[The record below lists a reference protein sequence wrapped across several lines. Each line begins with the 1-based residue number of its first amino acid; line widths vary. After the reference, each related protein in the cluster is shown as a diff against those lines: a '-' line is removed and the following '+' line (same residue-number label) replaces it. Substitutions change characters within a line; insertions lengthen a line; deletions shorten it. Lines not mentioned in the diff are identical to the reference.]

1 MCCQQ
6 MTAQKFIIKNDDS
19 NHRKWW
25 RQTHRPCLR
34 WGKLYRN
41 VITPQGHI
49 CKIENKTDEKVLAE
63 GEKGQITPS
72 FPPMLKALLHN
83 KHEIKNRWEGNYRH
97 RSTKERIPPRKGSSS
112 IRSLWPSF
120 SLLLTQ
126 CPAYMMGFD
135 VIKGKKKENAA
146 SPLLQQNV
154 SYCDLSLSITD
165 QNEVNFCLLLLAN
178 AV

>member
-1 MCCQQ
+1 MLLA
-6 MTAQKFIIKNDDS
+6 TDAAQKFIVKKDDS
-19 NHRKWW
+19 NYRKWW

-49 CKIENKTDEKVLAE
+49 GKIEIKTDEKVLDE
-63 GEKGQITPS
+63 GKKGQFTPS
-72 FPPMLKALLHN
+72 FSPMLKACIIN
-83 KHEIKNRWEGNYRH
+83 MRWRTDERGVNRH
-97 RSTKERIPPRKGSSS
+97 RSTKEGIPPQKGSSS

-120 SLLLTQ
+120 SLLLIE

-135 VIKGKKKENAA
+135 AIKVKKKENAA

-165 QNEVNFCLLLLAN
+165 QNEINFCLLLLAN